1 MLRLC
6 GTTAVDV
13 SSYLSG
19 RKESFYT
26 RLGEIVLGS
35 LAGNEPKS
43 WEWKSCANS
52 QKPQLLEQNVML
64 FFSRIT
70 KEEMRKGQRCHL
82 GRMLASS
89 TDLCVTGEVGSL
101 CLTEVFL

>member
-6 GTTAVDV
+6 RTASIDV

-19 RKESFYT
+19 SRVTFYT
-26 RLGEIVLGS
+26 RSGEIVLGS

-43 WEWKSCANS
+43 WELKSCANS

-70 KEEMRKGQRCHL
+70 KEEMRKGQKCHL
-82 GRMLASS
+82 GRILASS
-89 TDLCVTGEVGSL
+89 IDLCVTGGVGSL